1 MDGKNSS
8 GRRVSLLNDNIEAP
22 HLVRLPSIT
31 PSLRSRTSSYT
42 SSPIGSPPTPRLV
55 RSDSSDS
62 VTMQTPSPTT
72 PEFGFDPMD
81 QGLASPNFAQQQYFD
96 LQHTIPPNPMPP
108 QQPRPKYYSQPTMPY
123 HQQQEQQQQHQQQLQ
138 QQHQQQQGF
147 YGQPPM
153 PDQQPPPPAIRP
165 KKNSYPCPMA
175 KQYHCTDYFT
185 TSGHAARHAKKHTG
199 KKDAYCPE
207 CNKAFTRKDNMEQ
220 HRRTHQSGR
229 SAKASSE
236 NGVKKLSAKAL
247 GKRPRPSPL
256 QSSAPSMSLPNLD
269 PSLSV
274 SPDTAHFLAPA
285 VQQVESLMDY
295 PMQQQ
300 RSAYPDPTQ
309 YSMSSYSASGL
320 DALAIAASGEER
332 NWDQ

>member
-8 GRRVSLLNDNIEAP
+8 GRRVSLLNDSIEAP

-42 SSPIGSPPTPRLV
+42 SSSIGSPPTPRLI

-62 VTMQTPSPTT
+62 VTMQTPSPIT
-72 PEFGFDPMD
+72 PEFGFDTLSH
-81 QGLASPNFAQQQYFD
+81 GLPSPNYAQQQYFD
-96 LQHTIPPNPMPP
+96 MPP
-108 QQPRPKYYSQPTMPY
+108 GGMQPKSFGSYAPVTHPGPLTYHGQSAYYAQPQMA
-123 HQQQEQQQQHQQQLQ
+123 EQHLA
-138 QQHQQQQGF
+138 
-147 YGQPPM
+147 
-153 PDQQPPPPAIRP
+153 PAPAPANARP

-175 KQYHCTDYFT
+175 KQYQCSDYFT

-229 SAKASSE
+229 SAKGSE
-236 NGVKKLSAKAL
+236 NGVKKPKPAA
-247 GKRPRPSPL
+247 KRPRPSPL
-256 QSSAPSMSLPNLD
+256 MSSEPAMSLPNLD
-269 PSLSV
+269 PTLSV
-274 SPDTAHFLAPA
+274 SPVSASFMAPA
-285 VQQVESLMDY
+285 VQQAEPLMDFS
-295 PMQQQ
+295 MQQ

-309 YSMSSYSASGL
+309 YSMSNNYSSSGL
-320 DALAIAASGEER
+320 DALAIAASGEKR
-332 NWDQ
+332 KWDV

>member
-1 MDGKNSS
+1 EKMDGKNSS

-31 PSLRSRTSSYT
+31 PSLRSRTSSYA

-72 PEFGFDPMD
+72 PEFGFDTMS
-81 QGLASPNFAQQQYFD
+81 QGLASPDYAQQQYFD
-96 LQHTIPPNPMPP
+96 MQDNMPHNPMPP
-108 QQPRPKYYSQPTMPY
+108 QQPQPKYYPQPTMPY
-123 HQQQEQQQQHQQQLQ
+123 HQQH
-138 QQHQQQQGF
+138 QQQGF

-153 PDQQPPPPAIRP
+153 PEQHVAGPAPAPAPASARP

-236 NGVKKLSAKAL
+236 NGVKKLSAKAA

-274 SPDTAHFLAPA
+274 SPDTANFLAPA
-285 VQQVESLMDY
+285 VQQVEPLMDY

-309 YSMSSYSASGL
+309 YSMSGYSASGL

-332 NWDQ
+332 TWDQ